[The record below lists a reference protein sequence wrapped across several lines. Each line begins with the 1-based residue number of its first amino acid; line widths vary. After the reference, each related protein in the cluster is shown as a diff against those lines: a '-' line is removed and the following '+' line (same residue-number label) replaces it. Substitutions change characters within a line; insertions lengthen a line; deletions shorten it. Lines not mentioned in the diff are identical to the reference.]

1 VSTKREIYYFE
12 KAGTGNTKLVAEA
25 VKKRV
30 IEGGIKHIIVASLSG
45 NTALQLAE
53 AIKGLDVQLVCV
65 TGPPHYPD
73 SDKVTKE
80 NRKRLNE
87 LSVKVVDKTPSPF
100 EGFEFSLARYGFT
113 PATWAV
119 IETLEAI
126 GGYGL
131 KTAVEAAIMATDAG
145 EVPSFEEVIAVG
157 GTAEPAGGAD
167 TAIVMRSVFSSTA
180 FSKDPKKRFEVYEI
194 IAMPRSK
201 KWYSEIGT
209 KEGFFVQETF

>member
-1 VSTKREIYYFE
+1 LPKREVYYFE
-12 KAGTGNTKLVAEA
+12 KAGTENTNHVVEA

-30 IEGGIKHIIVASLSG
+30 REGGLNHAVVASLSG
-45 NTALQLAE
+45 KTAIKLAE

-65 TGPPHYPD
+65 TGPPHYPN
-73 SDKVTKE
+73 SDKVTME
-80 NRKRLNE
+80 NRKRLTE
-87 LSVKVVDKTPSPF
+87 LGVKIVDKTPSPF

-119 IETLEAI
+119 LETLVAI

-145 EVPSFEEVIAVG
+145 ETPPFKEVIAAG

-167 TAIVMRSVFSSTA
+167 TAILMRSTFSSTA

-194 IAMPRSK
+194 IAMPLRK
-201 KWYSEIGT
+201 KWYETIGR
-209 KEGFFVQETF
+209 KDGFFVQETL